1 MDVLAIIFL
10 AVTAVAVIFI
20 GVLLQ
25 VVLREL
31 RRLHSLMEKVAEKVR
46 PQEVR
51 PRIEA
56 A

>member
-10 AVTAVAVIFI
+10 AVTAAAAVFI

-25 VVLREL
+25 IVLREV
-31 RRLHSLMEKVAEKVR
+31 RRLESLMEKVVERSR
-46 PQEVR
+46 PSEVR
-51 PRIEA
+51 RVEA

>member
-10 AVTAVAVIFI
+10 AVTAASAVFI

-25 VVLREL
+25 VVLREVRSL
-31 RRLHSLMEKVAEKVR
+31 ERLMEKVVDRSR
-46 PQEVR
+46 PTEVR
-51 PRIEA
+51 RVEA

>member
-10 AVTAVAVIFI
+10 AVTAIAVVCI

-25 VVLREL
+25 VVLREMRQL
-31 RRLHSLMEKVAEKVR
+31 ERLIERVIDGTR
-46 PQEVR
+46 PVEVR
-51 PRIEA
+51 RIEA

>member
-10 AVTAVAVIFI
+10 AVTAIAAVFI

-25 VVLREL
+25 VVLREM
-31 RRLHSLMEKVAEKVR
+31 RRLERLIERGFER
-46 PQEVR
+46 PRAPEVR
-51 PRIEA
+51 HIEA

>member
-1 MDVLAIIFL
+1 MDVLAVIFL
-10 AVTAVAVIFI
+10 AVTAIAAVFI

-25 VVLREL
+25 VVLREVRQL
-31 RRLHSLMEKVAEKVR
+31 ERLMEKVVEGYR

-51 PRIEA
+51 RIEA

>member
-10 AVTAVAVIFI
+10 AVTAVAVVFI

-25 VVLREL
+25 VVLREMRQL
-31 RRLHSLMEKVAEKVR
+31 EKLVEKALDGARPAEIR
-46 PQEVR
+46 
-51 PRIEA
+51 RIEA